1 MGGGVTTGRRGGR
14 NPGGCDEF
22 VAARYIHDFIFAL
35 ASIIPY
41 NPDDVL
47 RKGSGTLCES
57 LLMNQATK
65 AEVVYPNKHH
75 DPPLEFHE
83 GTNRLIEQS
92 TYEDSA
98 KNKQQIRE
106 SIMTRT
112 RAKIGLP
119 HQFTSP
125 AYVFLVH
132 DVSMFTPNP

>member
-1 MGGGVTTGRRGGR
+1 
-14 NPGGCDEF
+14 
-22 VAARYIHDFIFAL
+22 VATFYLYQKYIHDFIFAL

-65 AEVVYPNKHH
+65 AEVVYPNKHM

-92 TYEDSA
+92 TYEGARVECMRVGIYRADIQETFQLEPSA
-98 KNKQQIRE
+98 FQVGLGTLGKKEQSKGGQKLL
-106 SIMTRT
+106 RT
-112 RAKIGLP
+112 P
-119 HQFTSP
+119 
-125 AYVFLVH
+125 
-132 DVSMFTPNP
+132 